1 MLLQVGIIALLT
13 LTGFTVF
20 LIFFVAA
27 TINAIVIT
35 LLMSL
40 AAAGG
45 FLALFFA
52 CVASIYIGALM
63 VSVLVI
69 SSATV
74 LAIFAV
80 VIVTGWI
87 GFFWMVW
94 VASKKSIGIA
104 KHSVYMT
111 GSALSVYSPAQ
122 RHHE

>member
-80 VIVTGWI
+80 VIVTGSLFCI
-87 GFFWMVW
+87 LLVTHY
-94 VASKKSIGIA
+94 SIFI
-104 KHSVYMT
+104 
-111 GSALSVYSPAQ
+111 
-122 RHHE
+122 